1 MDRPAHPLRV
11 NAMSDIAAT
20 AAPQVR
26 KERNKLLDFIYTQ
39 PVGAVSL
46 VVIIAMFIAGIF
58 APYLTPHHPLD
69 VDYFAILA
77 APSWDHL
84 TGTDAFGRDVFSR
97 LIYGARTALIIGVTS
112 SFLGCTL
119 GAILGAASAYFGGR
133 VDAIIQRIVDIL
145 LSFPLIVLALVVV
158 AVLGRNLLFGID
170 ISLIFAIAIPIV
182 PQVSRVVRAAALS
195 IRVMPYIDAA
205 RTAGYS
211 HSRIIFVHMA
221 PNLVTPYLIMLTA
234 YIAQAI
240 LLEATLSFL
249 GLGVA
254 EPTPA
259 WGLMLSGNASD
270 YFLTAPW
277 LIIFPGIAISI
288 AVVAFNLFGDALRD
302 WLDPKLKT

>member
-1 MDRPAHPLRV
+1 MTDT
-11 NAMSDIAAT
+11 T
-20 AAPQVR
+20 APVASPRARKARGRLADFVR
-26 KERNKLLDFIYTQ
+26 TQ
-39 PVGAVSL
+39 PVGAASL
-46 VVIIAMFIAGIF
+46 VVILAMLLAGILAPRI
-58 APYLTPHHPLD
+58 APYHPLD
-69 VDYFAILA
+69 VDYA
-77 APSWDHL
+77 APLAEPSLAHL
-84 TGTDAFGRDVFSR
+84 AGTDNFGRDVFSR
-97 LIYGARTALIIGVTS
+97 IVFGARTALVIGLTA

-133 VDAIIQRIVDIL
+133 TDALLQRIVDIL

-158 AVLGRNLLFGID
+158 AILGRNLVLGID
-170 ISLIFAIAIPIV
+170 LSLILAIAIPIV

-205 RTAGYS
+205 RIAGYS
-211 HSRIIFVHMA
+211 HARIIFVHMA
-221 PNLVTPYLIMLTA
+221 PNLVTPYLIMLSA

-270 YFLTAPW
+270 YFATAPW
-277 LIIFPGIAISI
+277 LIVFPGLAISVAVI
-288 AVVAFNLFGDALRD
+288 AFSLFGDALRD